1 MEVQKQ
7 GMVKRVLVMR
17 QQKKPHETSD
27 YFEFGSIVQINF
39 RE

>member
-1 MEVQKQ
+1 
-7 GMVKRVLVMR
+7 MR

-39 RE
+39 REW